1 MTDNE
6 DIQIDEMETNI
17 ADEQNDQEVNVV
29 VQDDEQSDEA
39 LRVAQ
44 QALEEIRHMRQEQD
58 DEWKREVNQTLR
70 AILERLN
77 SMSSEPS
84 EASEPDETLEI
95 ETPPAPRVTSRRRKK
110 RRLKF

>member
-44 QALEEIRHMRQEQD
+44 QALEEIRHMREEQD
-58 DEWKREVNQTLR
+58 EEWKREIELKLS
-70 AILERLN
+70 AILDRLN
-77 SMSSEPS
+77 AMSSEPS
-84 EASEPDETLEI
+84 EASELDETLEI
-95 ETPPAPRVTSRRRKK
+95 ETPPAPKVTSRKRKT